1 MYCKHIHIYVR
12 LDVHLHIFPYIFLDI
27 HRKKKNA
34 AKTTKFGVVPSRKV
48 PYVHVS
54 NGNCAGKM
62 HDIFT

>member
-1 MYCKHIHIYVR
+1 MYMFVYMYIY
-12 LDVHLHIFPYIFLDI
+12 IFFPYIFLET

-54 NGNCAGKM
+54 HGNCAGKM
-62 HDIFT
+62 HNIFT